1 MKMQIL
7 LLKVQM
13 SSKKELD
20 KSENKLSFELFRLA
34 LGFNITI

>member
-7 LLKVQM
+7 LLNVQM

-20 KSENKLSFELFRLA
+20 KCENKLLFELFHLA